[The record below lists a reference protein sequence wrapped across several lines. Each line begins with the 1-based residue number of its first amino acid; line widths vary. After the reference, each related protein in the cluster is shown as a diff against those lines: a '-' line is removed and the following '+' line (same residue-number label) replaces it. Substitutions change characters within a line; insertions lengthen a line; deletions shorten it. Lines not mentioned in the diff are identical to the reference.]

1 MIEAPDDVFLIP
13 TRCLDAEVD
22 RSIDG
27 LADVR
32 VCLTNLQAGL
42 AVLSRRVDR
51 VEARVERRLEL
62 VDLPH

>member
-1 MIEAPDDVFLIP
+1 M
-13 TRCLDAEVD
+13 D

-27 LADVR
+27 LDHVR
-32 VCLTNLQAGL
+32 VRLTNLQAGP

>member
-1 MIEAPDDVFLIP
+1 MSEAPDDVFLIP
-13 TRCLDAEVD
+13 TRCLDAEMD

-27 LADVR
+27 LDHVR
-32 VCLTNLQAGL
+32 VRLTNLQAGP